1 MKFVNIETEE
11 TQESTQQTI
20 NYSRSDYINI
30 DQPYDD
36 LYLMDTVATDSF
48 DNEPKKIELINPI
61 NVQGLDKCYQSQ
73 QYFTIDNLFS
83 ELQTSVQKEQARKNL
98 GIDLNTISVKG
109 DIKLGIINLSQLG
122 NVKQAQSEL
131 TETNQIAYFIITD
144 NSGKLPSKQTAYSV
158 PTNVIRQL
166 QFASPNPTAQE
177 LLNIVASKVS
187 FSPIGVN
194 VGDLIA
200 LTRIKVKVS
209 DLTNVIGITIPGTSE
224 IELYQ
229 YKILAT
235 NDAKPYNYNGI
246 TQGVMGLMS
255 PWDKTEVNKIR
266 GIENVANAALPRIDY
281 LPSKWEN
288 NMNNCLE
295 TGVYPWCTLGRP
307 AGSTGA
313 YTCISIKSSTN
324 DGNYYTIEQTAYGRQ
339 NELGQIYKR
348 IIFYKKDGTDT
359 QYHDWINISDSFK
372 TNYYT
377 KDESVELFAK
387 KTSVEANNEKIS
399 KILSGETP
407 VKKADKLTN
416 RRTISLS
423 GYAVSNT
430 PYFDGSS
437 NVTISVNSIND
448 RGLQLGQSP
457 KEGNYYR
464 AKMTPIDTANLEFS
478 TNRLAF
484 NNPECITIEYSNDG
498 GNTWLDYEATD
509 IQKIGFIS
517 GMEIPFFLGK
527 NITAQTANQDMLRI
541 KINHN
546 RGAYTNM
553 QRLYIYLSTQ
563 GAMVDN
569 SHSLLCKVEKSL
581 CKDPENLS
589 LVGNYLVSG
598 WSGWNSINIDGYFGS
613 VSDNNIHTIQ
623 LTFSFN
629 NQSSAYISKTKAK
642 IMKLQMLGNTV
653 FTNSTGCKLLQTG
666 HIYAYDSYKNVIFPA
681 KLTSTILESNIE
693 TGTAPIKVKSTTKV
707 SNLKSEYSEKDVNG
721 NIIHTTYATKLEV
734 ENETYRAENIES
746 TLSER
751 IKTIEDDVLL
761 EIGNRL
767 ANAVQKEDIVNNLT
781 DGGANK
787 ALSAEMGKELA
798 KEASTEHKG
807 LMSAEDKSRLA
818 TSNSYVIKEADTLQ
832 DAINAL
838 DNIIPNEGK
847 CSGVRVTYT
856 DNNNVVHTYTFMSD
870 TGFTNP
876 TRWKSDVVNP
886 YIESEQP
893 VGLAY
898 RLSDIIDYIKVTA
911 TGDIDDGSVY
921 SFGICGYF
929 TSTAKYTL
937 QVLKDGVSLGYIYLD
952 AETLTGTLAAGNFII
967 EVKVNTLYF
976 TPNGTTY
983 NYSQYYNR
991 ITPQLFINAKLDWE
1005 IGTQATDIAVL
1016 ENKHT
1021 SNVNEVKHIEET
1033 IFEMSKELVSVT
1045 YKYGYYRGDNGVYV
1059 ESTSRCCTDRTA
1071 VVPGEKYFVTVDIG
1085 GSTQIAYLAQWSGD
1099 AWVGIADDFK
1109 ANSGNAVEREY
1120 AVPEGVTHIAVCS
1133 YNTTPPTL
1141 EKLAVSGNTSFYRK
1155 NEVFT
1160 KEETRQL
1167 VGGDSAVK
1175 IYGVRNNLS
1184 DPSLTTWERTSDA
1197 VGMVASVQKYN
1208 VTAGKDDFLDV
1219 YPFNAIREC
1228 NIETLE
1234 NGATKITYKD
1244 ENGFS
1249 LTEKDVFVEFPLW
1262 YERRY
1267 IKDGYEYRE
1276 ICAQQS
1282 GGFYPSPMFIEDGRV
1297 LDKVYIAK
1305 YETSLIDGSVCSRS
1319 GKEPLTYKTVAEF
1332 REFYESKGKGYAGM
1346 DIRTVMSLQHLYLV
1360 RFAEKNTQNY
1370 IGGGFTDLYQPWG
1383 FGSKDY
1389 SGSVGGEVITKNF
1402 VKSYPSASLVTNIQ
1416 KTYWIG
1422 KQIGFVKSNETAL
1435 YDRATITD
1443 LVVSEDGR
1451 QITIYFDKEVEIIT
1465 EAADASA
1472 DSSATPIRT
1481 WFGGCGQNTGATDNI
1496 LHDTGS
1502 TELAVSANKGSCAV
1516 KIFGLEN
1523 MWGNIWHELDGLLF
1537 KGDYVF
1543 IGFAQ
1548 KDYNNNADGYIPIAH
1563 GMLEQ
1568 KDLGSVG
1575 AQFCFI
1581 GNMWI
1586 DNAYPWVAYP
1596 ESVRG
1601 GTPSDK
1607 TKYTDGINENSSYG
1621 DAYYFDSSANNGVN
1635 IEVHGGGFDHYE
1647 RAGLFCHR
1655 CWNSIDFK
1663 WYLQGSRMQF
1673 KMIL

>member
-1 MKFVNIETEE
+1 MKFINIETEE
-11 TQESTQQTI
+11 SQESTQQTI

-158 PTNVIRQL
+158 PTNVVRQL
-166 QFASPNPTAQE
+166 QFASPNPTTQA

-209 DLTNVIGITIPGTSE
+209 DLANVIDITIPGTSE

-307 AGSTGA
+307 GGSLGA

-387 KTSVEANNEKIS
+387 KTSVESNNEKIS

-407 VKKADKLTN
+407 VEKANKLTN
-416 RRTISLS
+416 KRTISLS

-437 NVTISVNSIND
+437 NVKISVNSIND
-448 RGLQLGQSP
+448 RGLQLGQSA
-457 KEGNYYR
+457 KKGDYYI

-484 NNPECITIEYSNDG
+484 NKPECITIEYSNDG

-569 SHSLLCKVEKSL
+569 SHALLCKVEKSL

-589 LVGNYLVSG
+589 LVGNYLVTG

-629 NQSSAYISKTKAK
+629 NCSSAYISKTKAK

-666 HIYAYDSYKNVIFPA
+666 HIYDYDLYKNVIFPA

-734 ENETYRAENIES
+734 ENEINRAENIES

-751 IKTIEDDVLL
+751 IKTIEDAPY
-761 EIGNRL
+761 IT
-767 ANAVQKEDIVNNLT
+767 QKEIEELSGRILRTDISATQAKLQ
-781 DGGANK
+781 ANIAVESVK
-787 ALSAEMGKELA
+787 
-798 KEASTEHKG
+798 
-807 LMSAEDKSRLA
+807 
-818 TSNSYVIKEADTLQ
+818 TLQ
-832 DAINAL
+832 
-838 DNIIPNEGK
+838 G
-847 CSGVRVTYT
+847 
-856 DNNNVVHTYTFMSD
+856 
-870 TGFTNP
+870 
-876 TRWKSDVVNP
+876 
-886 YIESEQP
+886 
-893 VGLAY
+893 
-898 RLSDIIDYIKVTA
+898 
-911 TGDIDDGSVY
+911 
-921 SFGICGYF
+921 
-929 TSTAKYTL
+929 
-937 QVLKDGVSLGYIYLD
+937 
-952 AETLTGTLAAGNFII
+952 
-967 EVKVNTLYF
+967 
-976 TPNGTTY
+976 
-983 NYSQYYNR
+983 
-991 ITPQLFINAKLDWE
+991 
-1005 IGTQATDIAVL
+1005 
-1016 ENKHT
+1016 
-1021 SNVNEVKHIEET
+1021 
-1033 IFEMSKELVSVT
+1033 
-1045 YKYGYYRGDNGVYV
+1045 
-1059 ESTSRCCTDRTA
+1059 
-1071 VVPGEKYFVTVDIG
+1071 
-1085 GSTQIAYLAQWSGD
+1085 
-1099 AWVGIADDFK
+1099 
-1109 ANSGNAVEREY
+1109 
-1120 AVPEGVTHIAVCS
+1120 
-1133 YNTTPPTL
+1133 
-1141 EKLAVSGNTSFYRK
+1141 
-1155 NEVFT
+1155 
-1160 KEETRQL
+1160 
-1167 VGGDSAVK
+1167 
-1175 IYGVRNNLS
+1175 LS
-1184 DPSLTTWERTSDA
+1184 DPEEAELVIAEQI
-1197 VGMVASVQKYN
+1197 VQIEENKQ
-1208 VTAGKDDFLDV
+1208 
-1219 YPFNAIREC
+1219 
-1228 NIETLE
+1228 NINNLKSMHQVLSQEEFDNLNE
-1234 NGATKITYKD
+1234 LQEG
-1244 ENGFS
+1244 
-1249 LTEKDVFVEFPLW
+1249 VFYYI
-1262 YERRY
+1262 YE
-1267 IKDGYEYRE
+1267 
-1276 ICAQQS
+1276 
-1282 GGFYPSPMFIEDGRV
+1282 
-1297 LDKVYIAK
+1297 
-1305 YETSLIDGSVCSRS
+1305 
-1319 GKEPLTYKTVAEF
+1319 
-1332 REFYESKGKGYAGM
+1332 
-1346 DIRTVMSLQHLYLV
+1346 
-1360 RFAEKNTQNY
+1360 
-1370 IGGGFTDLYQPWG
+1370 
-1383 FGSKDY
+1383 
-1389 SGSVGGEVITKNF
+1389 
-1402 VKSYPSASLVTNIQ
+1402 
-1416 KTYWIG
+1416 
-1422 KQIGFVKSNETAL
+1422 
-1435 YDRATITD
+1435 
-1443 LVVSEDGR
+1443 
-1451 QITIYFDKEVEIIT
+1451 
-1465 EAADASA
+1465 
-1472 DSSATPIRT
+1472 
-1481 WFGGCGQNTGATDNI
+1481 
-1496 LHDTGS
+1496 
-1502 TELAVSANKGSCAV
+1502 
-1516 KIFGLEN
+1516 
-1523 MWGNIWHELDGLLF
+1523 
-1537 KGDYVF
+1537 
-1543 IGFAQ
+1543 
-1548 KDYNNNADGYIPIAH
+1548 
-1563 GMLEQ
+1563 
-1568 KDLGSVG
+1568 
-1575 AQFCFI
+1575 
-1581 GNMWI
+1581 
-1586 DNAYPWVAYP
+1586 
-1596 ESVRG
+1596 
-1601 GTPSDK
+1601 
-1607 TKYTDGINENSSYG
+1607 
-1621 DAYYFDSSANNGVN
+1621 
-1635 IEVHGGGFDHYE
+1635 
-1647 RAGLFCHR
+1647 
-1655 CWNSIDFK
+1655 
-1663 WYLQGSRMQF
+1663 
-1673 KMIL
+1673 